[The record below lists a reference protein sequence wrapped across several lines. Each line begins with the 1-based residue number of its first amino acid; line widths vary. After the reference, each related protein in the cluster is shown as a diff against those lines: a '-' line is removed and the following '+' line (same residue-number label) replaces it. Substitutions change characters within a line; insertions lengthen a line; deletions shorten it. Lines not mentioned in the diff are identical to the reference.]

1 MTLRVNFL
9 QIVCPIFVRSIDID
23 FAEKESIF
31 TNKKYVCKQQNF
43 YREQK
48 KNILKIFLPSDVQNI
63 DHRERLNFHFSNN
76 SLLIPIIIIYPNYYF
91 LEF

>member
-48 KNILKIFLPSDVQNI
+48 KNILNMFL
-63 DHRERLNFHFSNN
+63 FHP
-76 SLLIPIIIIYPNYYF
+76 LIRPKHICSRFVFISVVRY
-91 LEF
+91 